1 MKQVDKIEVKTINHL
16 GIIAGLIELM
26 GLSLLVYT
34 LGQRQR
40 ASQPKTAQNRSIQ
53 QLLY

>member
-1 MKQVDKIEVKTINHL
+1 M
-16 GIIAGLIELM
+16 LM

-40 ASQPKTAQNRSIQ
+40 ASQPKTAQDWGEKSMKLHKFS
-53 QLLY
+53 LLPRLKR